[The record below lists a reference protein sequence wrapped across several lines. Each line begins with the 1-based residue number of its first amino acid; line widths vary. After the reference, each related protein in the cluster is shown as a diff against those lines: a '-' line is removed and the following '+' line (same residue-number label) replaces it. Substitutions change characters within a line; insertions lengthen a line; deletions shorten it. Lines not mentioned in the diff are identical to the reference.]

1 MKILTPI
8 PENYYNYPEKDV
20 RGAALIWGILSWSLP
35 FSLLPFLI
43 FANKNKFIYHH
54 ARQGVVEFVFF
65 VLSVLFA
72 FIPKIGDILMLT
84 SFLLCFSI
92 SIIGLVLYIKKLS
105 YEIPIIG
112 TLARLIKVST
122 FDE

>member
-1 MKILTPI
+1 MKLITPI

-20 RGAALIWGILSWSLP
+20 QGAAFIWGILAWSLP
-35 FSLLPFLI
+35 FSLVPFLI

-65 VLSVLFA
+65 VISVLFV
-72 FIPKIGDILMLT
+72 FIPKIGDIVMLL

-92 SIIGLVLYIKKLS
+92 SCIGIVLYYKKMT
-105 YEIPIIG
+105 YEIPVFG
-112 TLARLIKVST
+112 ALARLIRVSS